1 MNEEK
6 EKVLEVKDL
15 TVSFQTYAGKVQ
27 AVRKSSFD
35 LYKKETLAI
44 VGESGSGKSVT
55 VKTLMGLLGRTAV
68 IESGTVM
75 YKGRNLTKF
84 TEKDWEKIRGRDI
97 AMIFQDPLSS
107 LNPIKKIGKQISEI
121 FTVLHKMPKA
131 EAKEQTLELM
141 KAVGIP
147 EPEKRYNQYPF
158 HFSGGMR
165 QRIVI
170 AIALASN
177 PDILICDEPTTALDV
192 TIQAQI
198 LDLLRSLKDRI
209 NSSIMLITHDLGV
222 IAEMADY
229 VVVMYA
235 GRVVEKGTV
244 EEIFAHPSHPYTI
257 GLMASKPMVGK
268 KVDKLYSIP
277 GKVPNPI
284 NMPNYCYFKDRCEM
298 CVDGCQGEY
307 PHMIQLSPTHM
318 VSCYRYYGKEDAQNG

>member
-68 IESGTVM
+68 IENGTVM

-198 LDLLRSLKDRI
+198 LRI
-209 NSSIMLITHDLGV
+209 IKTLTKESNTSVILITHDMGV
-222 IAEMADY
+222 VAEVADH
-229 VVVMYA
+229 VMVMYA
-235 GRVVEKGTV
+235 GKSVEYGTA
-244 EEIFAHPSHPYTI
+244 EDIFDHPKHPYTI
-257 GLMASKPMVGK
+257 GL
-268 KVDKLYSIP
+268 LNSIP
-277 GKVPNPI
+277 KLGSGQEEHLYTIEGTVPGLDE
-284 NMPNYCYFKDRCEM
+284 MPEGCRFCTRCQHATEQCRKKDPGMSLSDGPGGCSGNYE
-298 CVDGCQGEY
+298 
-307 PHMIQLSPTHM
+307 
-318 VSCYRYYGKEDAQNG
+318 